1 MRKIALV
8 ALVILT
14 VWSCKKEPIRFSGE
28 ALQEQFETI
37 DGKTITFES
46 ILEKH
51 KGKTILL
58 TFWAT
63 WCSDC
68 RQELPRVK
76 ALQQEKTEIDYVFL
90 SIDRSVT
97 KWKQGITQFGIEG
110 DHYFMPLGWDGP
122 FADFIDLDWITRY
135 MIIDPEGNIKLFE
148 ATKANNIN
156 LRESLNN

>member
-1 MRKIALV
+1 MKNIILFVLILLSALSCKEKPAQFSKV
-8 ALVILT
+8 AL
-14 VWSCKKEPIRFSGE
+14 E
-28 ALQEQFETI
+28 EQFETI
-37 DGKTITFES
+37 DGKLVTFQS

-68 RQELPRVK
+68 REELPRVK

-90 SIDRSVT
+90 SIDRSVA

-135 MIIDPEGNIKLFE
+135 MVISGH
-148 ATKANNIN
+148 
-156 LRESLNN
+156 

>member
-1 MRKIALV
+1 MKNIILFVLILLSALSCKEKPTQFSKV
-8 ALVILT
+8 AL
-14 VWSCKKEPIRFSGE
+14 E
-28 ALQEQFETI
+28 EQFETI
-37 DGKTITFES
+37 DGKLVTFQS

-68 RQELPRVK
+68 REELPRVK

-90 SIDRSVT
+90 SIDRSVA
-97 KWKQGITQFGIEG
+97 KWKQGITQFAIEG

-135 MIIDPEGNIKLFE
+135 MVISPQGNIELFE
-148 ATKANNIN
+148 AVKANNIN
-156 LRESLNN
+156 LKESLKN

>member
-1 MRKIALV
+1 MR
-8 ALVILT
+8 
-14 VWSCKKEPIRFSGE
+14 
-28 ALQEQFETI
+28 EQFETT
-37 DGKTITFES
+37 DGKLVTFES

-51 KGKTILL
+51 KGKTVLM

-63 WCSDC
+63 WCKDC

-90 SIDRSVT
+90 SIDRSVE

-110 DHYFMPLGWDGP
+110 DHYFIPLGWDGP
-122 FADFIDLDWITRY
+122 FSDFINLDWITRY
-135 MIIDPEGNIKLFE
+135 MVIDPKGKIKLFE
-148 ATKANNIN
+148 AIKANNIN

>member
-8 ALVILT
+8 TLVILT
-14 VWSCKKEPIRFSGE
+14 VWSCKKEPIRFSE
-28 ALQEQFETI
+28 VALQEQFETI

-76 ALQQEKTEIDYVFL
+76 ALVGGAFL
-90 SIDRSVT
+90 
-97 KWKQGITQFGIEG
+97 G
-110 DHYFMPLGWDGP
+110 
-122 FADFIDLDWITRY
+122 
-135 MIIDPEGNIKLFE
+135 E
-148 ATKANNIN
+148 AEAFPMAAK
-156 LRESLNN
+156 